1 MACGLCQLDRPL
13 VDSHLLPAAAYK
25 LAREPHRQNPNP
37 IVVTRGRAGS
47 SSRQISDEF
56 LCAECEDRFSKYGER
71 YVLAQCARPN
81 GFALRDVLKTLPP
94 LVEDEQF
101 KVFDVAGSLGSRV
114 ADYLYFAAS
123 VFWRAAARSWTLDS
137 ETIPQLRLGPY
148 EEQLRRF
155 LLGELPFPD
164 GIRLF
169 VHVWS
174 EEHAGFTSIAP
185 CSARAPDGTHRHKFT
200 IPGILFIILVGKTV
214 AREIDAGALN
224 SNAGSFMWLC
234 PWTRDSLF
242 DGFGGLVMDRLRA
255 QRHRSRQQSSRPPR
269 RSRFR

>member
-13 VDSHLLPAAAYK
+13 VGSHLLPAAAYK
-25 LAREPHRQNPNP
+25 LAREPHRRNPHP
-37 IVVTRGRAGS
+37 IVVTRRRAAS
-47 SSRQISDEF
+47 SSRQISDQF
-56 LCAECEDRFSKYGER
+56 LCAECEDRFSKHGER
-71 YVLAQCARPN
+71 DVLAQCARPD

-94 LVEDEQF
+94 LVEDDGF
-101 KVFDVAGSLGSRV
+101 TVFDVAGSIGSRV

-123 VFWRAAARSWTLDS
+123 VFWHAAARAWTLDS
-137 ETIPQLRLGPY
+137 ETIPRIRLGPY

-155 LLGELPFPD
+155 LIGELPFPD

-200 IPGILFIILVGKTV
+200 IPGILFIILVGQTG

-255 QRHRSRQQSSRPPR
+255 QRH
-269 RSRFR
+269 